1 MKHFSLLSLLIILL
15 ISPVFAQDDKEKE
28 DATYQFETVYDIPTT
43 SVKNQ
48 NRAGTCWSYSGL
60 ALLEAELLRMD
71 KGEYD
76 LSEMWIVRKAYEDK
90 ADKYVR
96 MHGKTNFGGG
106 GAFYDVFY
114 VYEHFGMM
122 PEDAYIGLNYG
133 EEDHV
138 HGEFDNV
145 LKSYVDA
152 VIKNKN
158 KKLSTAWKP
167 AYDGILDAYLGE
179 IPETFTYEGKTYTAE
194 SFADELDMDMDNYIN
209 ITSYT
214 HHPFY
219 EQFILEIPD
228 NWQWAESYNL
238 PMNEMMAVLDNAI
251 ENGYTAAWGS
261 DVSEKGFSWTN
272 GVAIV
277 PETET
282 QSVDGLE
289 QAKWAELS
297 SKEKSK
303 LLYSFEEIVEEREIT
318 QKMRQEA
325 FDNYQTTDDHGM
337 LISGIAK
344 DQKGNKYYKV
354 KNSWDTNNV
363 YEGYF
368 YASQAFVEYKTMN
381 IVVHK
386 DAIPKNIRKKMGI
399 K

>member
-303 LLYSFEEIVEEREIT
+303 LLYSFEEIVEEKEIT

-368 YASQAFVEYKTMN
+368 YSSQAFVEYKTMN

>member
-303 LLYSFEEIVEEREIT
+303 LLYSFEEIVEEKEIT